1 MHLMLRNSGTV
12 SIQQWGLRGC
22 SYVLATTSTGPGCV
36 AADVAVLLLL
46 LLIMCSSGAGVA
58 GFLQQFCWSYTSVRQ
73 TNRLRRRY
81 LTAVLRQDVAF
92 FDTQV
97 CTSLGG
103 GAFVLWL
110 CG

>member
-1 MHLMLRNSGTV
+1 MLRAAARFQSSSGV
-12 SIQQWGLRGC
+12 CAGC
-22 SYVLATTSTGPGCV
+22 SYFLATISTGPGCV
-36 AADVAVLLLL
+36 AADAAVLLLL
-46 LLIMCSSGAGVA
+46 LLIMCASGAGVA

>member
-1 MHLMLRNSGTV
+1 
-12 SIQQWGLRGC
+12 
-22 SYVLATTSTGPGCV
+22 
-36 AADVAVLLLL
+36 
-46 LLIMCSSGAGVA
+46 VA

-97 CTSLGG
+97 CTHGVAL
-103 GAFVLWL
+103 AVCWAVCCVLLPCSVAMLWWL
-110 CG
+110 HAAYQLC